1 MARLLRACLCASHN
15 VGQPVSLARCCKTRE
30 GRAAAARSS
39 LHNFITENSL
49 ASVVGHRSQSALVP
63 SRYARRGLR
72 RERSSSRASPCC
84 VDAHRPVFFFCD
96 AYGLSDV
103 NEETARELSAV
114 TSRRQPSPSVRESA
128 SAQGRRDATVSP
140 LGAFQLTTSAVVP
153 TTSCQGDVRSAR

>member
-1 MARLLRACLCASHN
+1 VLVSVHLTTLDNLFRWPAAVRREKG
-15 VGQPVSLARCCKTRE
+15 GQPRPGAVYTILSQRTAWLAWSAIGRNQRWYHRGTRA
-30 GRAAAARSS
+30 GGYDASVAQAAPARAAST
-39 LHNFITENSL
+39 HTGPF
-49 ASVVGHRSQSALVP
+49 
-63 SRYARRGLR
+63 
-72 RERSSSRASPCC
+72 
-84 VDAHRPVFFFCD
+84 FFFCD